1 MGVLNAPAPA
11 PMAMAMA
18 MAAWSCCFAAGW
30 HQRKIAGMDA
40 FLSSGQ
46 IWPVDEFL
54 MTLVFVCL

>member
-1 MGVLNAPAPA
+1 MGVLNAPAPGLHGH
-11 PMAMAMA
+11 
-18 MAAWSCCFAAGW
+18 AALLLWCVAAGW

>member
-11 PMAMAMA
+11 PMA